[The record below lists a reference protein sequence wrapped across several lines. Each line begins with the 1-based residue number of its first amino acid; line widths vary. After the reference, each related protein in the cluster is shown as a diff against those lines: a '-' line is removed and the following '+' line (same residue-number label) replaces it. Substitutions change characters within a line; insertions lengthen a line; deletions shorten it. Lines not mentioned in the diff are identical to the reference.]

1 LAKSKVKVGEVLY
14 TALEIE
20 QRLDELAVEI
30 EARYA
35 GREVTLV
42 AVLKG
47 SLFFTADLAR
57 RLTLP
62 VRVDIMEV
70 SSYFD
75 GTEPVEDATLSHYL
89 VHDVRNRHVLVVDD
103 IIDTGTTLAGVVK
116 LLERE
121 RPKSLATCVFL
132 SKRSRRRRDVTID
145 FCGFEL
151 KGNAFVV
158 GYGLDYARR
167 YRNLPYL
174 ATLEGLPLP
183 EKPKKKKTARRRT
196 PAGKAASKKRPP
208 ARKKSTGKAS
218 ARRPSPRRDSGSRRG
233 RK

>member
-1 LAKSKVKVGEVLY
+1 LAKSRVKVGEILV
-14 TALEIE
+14 TKDEIE
-20 QRLDELAVEI
+20 QRLDALAVEI

-35 GREVTLV
+35 GRELTLV

-57 RLTLP
+57 RLTIP

-75 GTEPVEDATLSHYL
+75 GTEPVENAVLSHYL
-89 VHDVRNRHVLVVDD
+89 VHDVHNRHVLVVDD
-103 IIDTGTTLAGVVK
+103 IIDTGATLAAVVG

-121 RPKSLATCVFL
+121 GPKSLATCVFL
-132 SKRSRRRRDVTID
+132 SKKSRRRRRVQVD

-151 KGNAFVV
+151 KTDAFIV

-167 YRNLPYL
+167 YRNLPHL
-174 ATLEGLPLP
+174 AALEGLPTKEP
-183 EKPKKKKTARRRT
+183 KKKKPKKKPKKKTARKGAAKKRRST
-196 PAGKAASKKRPP
+196 SKK
-208 ARKKSTGKAS
+208 ATGKG
-218 ARRPSPRRDSGSRRG
+218 RRSRR
-233 RK
+233 K